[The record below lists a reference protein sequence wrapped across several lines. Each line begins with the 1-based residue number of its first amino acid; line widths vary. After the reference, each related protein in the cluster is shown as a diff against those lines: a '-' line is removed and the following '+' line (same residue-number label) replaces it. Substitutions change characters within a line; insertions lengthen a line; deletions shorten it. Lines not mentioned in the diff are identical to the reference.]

1 MRLEA
6 AIAFASECHTGQTD
20 KGGHPYIL
28 HPLRVML
35 KLDDEERRI
44 AALLHDTVEDC
55 GVPLSVIRERFGDP
69 VAEAVD
75 ALTKRPGETYE
86 QFIERCGLNDIA
98 RAVKLA
104 DISDNSDL
112 SRLKQVTTADLARIE
127 KYRAAAARLAD
138 IGCQQSRRHADSSPQ
153 AQAGPQRG
161 GK

>member
-6 AIAFASECHTGQTD
+6 AIAFASECHNGQTD

-35 KLDDEERRI
+35 RLDDEERRI

-75 ALTKRPGETYE
+75 ALTKRPGETYD
-86 QFIERCGLNDIA
+86 QFIERCALNDIA

-104 DISDNSDL
+104 DIKDNSDL
-112 SRLKQVTTADLARIE
+112 SRLKQVTAADLARIE
-127 KYRAAAARLAD
+127 KYRAAAARLAEID
-138 IGCQQSRRHADSSPQ
+138 SEESRRRADSSLQGRAESRP
-153 AQAGPQRG
+153 GR
-161 GK
+161 K

>member
-6 AIAFASECHTGQTD
+6 AIAFASECHAGQTD

-35 KLDDEERRI
+35 KLDDDQRRI

-55 GVPLSVIRERFGDP
+55 GVSLSLIRERFGDP
-69 VAEAVD
+69 IAEAVD
-75 ALTKRPGETYE
+75 ALTKRPGESYE

-112 SRLKQVTTADLARIE
+112 SRLKQVTSADLERVE
-127 KYRAAAARLAD
+127 KYRVAAARLAD
-138 IGCQQSRRHADSSPQ
+138 IGSEASERRAGSSLQ
-153 AQAGPQRG
+153 AQAGPPRG

>member
-6 AIAFASECHTGQTD
+6 AIAFASECHAGQTD

-35 KLDDEERRI
+35 SLEDEERRI

-55 GVPLSVIRERFGDP
+55 GVSLSLIRERFGDP

-75 ALTKRPGETYE
+75 ALTKRSGETYV
-86 QFIERCGLNDIA
+86 QFIERCGANDIA
-98 RAVKLA
+98 RDVKLA

-112 SRLKQVTTADLARIE
+112 SRLKHVTATDLARIE
-127 KYRAAAARLAD
+127 KYRAAAARLGD
-138 IGCQQSRRHADSSPQ
+138 IASR
-153 AQAGPQRG
+153 
-161 GK
+161 